1 VCGTKLRFS
10 YGAGRWCPL
19 VFVFNILANSWKGR
33 AKTLAI
39 SHWPYHKRDLREL
52 LECKLLAMVVVGAD
66 NIIAWIWSCYLTKS
80 NASIGIYSLNIPSQ
94 DY

>member
-1 VCGTKLRFS
+1 MVPAGGALWFLFS
-10 YGAGRWCPL
+10 TFWPIPGREG
-19 VFVFNILANSWKGR
+19 KG
-33 AKTLAI
+33 KTLAI
-39 SHWPYHKRDLREL
+39 SHWPYHKRDLREF

-80 NASIGIYSLNIPSQ
+80 NASIGIYSLHIPSQ